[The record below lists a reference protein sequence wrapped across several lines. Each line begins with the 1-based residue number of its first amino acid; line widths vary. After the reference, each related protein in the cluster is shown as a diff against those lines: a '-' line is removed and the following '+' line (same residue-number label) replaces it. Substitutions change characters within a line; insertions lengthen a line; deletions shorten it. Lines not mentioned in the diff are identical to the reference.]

1 MKSKVSTTVHLMFII
16 LLIKINIRSVNS
28 GQGYDSTC
36 TCNSVSGNVCM
47 QYTCSTTA
55 NTAACFSGSSIIT
68 LADGTT
74 KPLSHIRIGDK
85 VLVNQ
90 QNIYEPILSF
100 IHAKSDGLFSFL
112 AIQIQSTKS
121 NLSSTIFVSPNHL
134 VFEFDSGK
142 ALFAGKFHV
151 GDRVQFI
158 DNNEIVPGEIVN
170 IESTKQEGYY
180 APLTSSGTIV
190 VNGVVASN
198 YATVSN
204 HELAHQVMGIYRWWI
219 DLFGGS
225 LLNEEIP
232 WMLQIML
239 YVEQII
245 RWCGGQTIIKNY
257 IYDGKFEI
265 SSLA

>member
-1 MKSKVSTTVHLMFII
+1 MTLALLHVFII
-16 LLIKINIRSVNS
+16 LSIRDYEASRSTNKYGGTS
-28 GQGYDSTC
+28 IIGYEQI
-36 TCNSVSGNVCM
+36 CNCVSATSDVCM
-47 QYTCSTTA
+47 QYSCTLSA
-55 NTAACFSGSSIIT
+55 QRASCFSGSSIIT
-68 LADGTT
+68 LADGTN
-74 KPLSHIRIGDK
+74 KPLSHIQIGDK

-134 VFEFDSGK
+134 VFDFDSGK

-170 IESTKQEGYY
+170 IELTKQEGYY

-219 DLFGGS
+219 GLFGGS
-225 LLNEEIP
+225 LLNEDIP

-239 YVEQII
+239 YIEQTL
-245 RWCGGQTIIKNY
+245 RWCSGLNLIDSY
-257 IYDGKFEI
+257 F
-265 SSLA
+265 

>member
-1 MKSKVSTTVHLMFII
+1 MKSRVSTTVHLMFII
-16 LLIKINIRSVNS
+16 LLIKTNIRSVNS

-74 KPLSHIRIGDK
+74 KPLSHIQIGDK

-90 QNIYEPILSF
+90 HNIYEPILSF

-134 VFEFDSGK
+134 VFDFDSGK

-170 IESTKQEGYY
+170 IESRKQEGYY

-219 DLFGGS
+219 GLFGGS
-225 LLNEEIP
+225 
-232 WMLQIML
+232 
-239 YVEQII
+239 
-245 RWCGGQTIIKNY
+245 
-257 IYDGKFEI
+257 
-265 SSLA
+265 

>member
-1 MKSKVSTTVHLMFII
+1 MTLALLHMFII
-16 LLIKINIRSVNS
+16 LSIKDYEGSKNSNKYGTTNIVGYEQSCNCTTVTS
-28 GQGYDSTC
+28 G
-36 TCNSVSGNVCM
+36 VCM
-47 QYTCSTTA
+47 QYSCSLSA
-55 NTAACFSGSSIIT
+55 KKASCFSGSSEIT

-90 QNIYEPILSF
+90 HNIYEPILSF
-100 IHAKSDGLFSFL
+100 IHAKPDGLFSFL
-112 AIQIQSTKS
+112 AIQVQSTKS

-134 VFEFDSGK
+134 IFDFDSGK
-142 ALFAGKFHV
+142 ALFAGKFRV

-158 DNNEIVPGEIVN
+158 ENNEIVPGKIIN
-170 IESTKQEGYY
+170 IELTKQEGYY
-180 APLTSSGTIV
+180 APLTSSGRIV

-232 WMLQIML
+232 WMLQMML

-245 RWCGGQTIIKNY
+245 RWCGGLNLVDSY
-257 IYDGKFEI
+257 Y
-265 SSLA
+265 